1 MILGISVVFH
11 VLTGCFFSLPLL
23 CNYFIQINTFLPGE
37 RKEIHKTQEV
47 QRSYKTQKSYTKRS
61 YRTQED
67 CPQGREDNDRV
78 PKRFSLTELHTDWP
92 GNSRNAALLS
102 QQASHGNPLPL

>member
-47 QRSYKTQKSYTKRS
+47 QGSYKTQKSYTKRS

-67 CPQGREDNDRV
+67 CPQGCKDSDRV

-92 GNSRNAALLS
+92 GNSKNAALLS
-102 QQASHGNPLPL
+102 QQASQGNPLPL